1 MKIYIVIPAHN
12 EEEHITK
19 TLESLVNQQ
28 MKPAQVVVVNDNS
41 TDRTAEIVNDFTQ
54 KHSWI
59 QQVHKKSSEEHLP
72 GAKIVE
78 AFYKGYRVLDEDYEI
93 ICKYDA
99 DMVFESNY
107 LLKLSQHFK
116 ENNRLGMAA
125 GQCYIQKD
133 DQWVLENLNKDDHIR
148 GSLKAYRKECFL
160 ETGKIAK
167 SIGWDT
173 LDELMVQYYGWELK
187 VDPSLKVKHLK
198 PTGFNYSPGAAR
210 LQGVATYRMRLG
222 LILTLIIGLKRAWVK
237 REARI
242 FFSYIKGFLD
252 AKRESLPFIVDAKQG
267 KFIRN
272 YRWRGI
278 LQRFK
283 TK

>member
-12 EEEHITK
+12 EEDNIGE

-28 MKPAQVVVVNDNS
+28 LKPTQLVVVNDNS
-41 TDRTAEIVNDFTQ
+41 TDRTAEKVNDFIRQ
-54 KHSWI
+54 HSWI
-59 QQVHKKSSEEHLP
+59 QLVNKKSTGQHLP

-78 AFYKGYRVLDEDYEI
+78 AFYEGYHVLDEDYDI
-93 ICKYDA
+93 ICKFDA

-133 DQWVLENLNKDDHIR
+133 HQWVLEKLNNDDHIR
-148 GSLKAYRKECFL
+148 GSLKAYRKACFL
-160 ETGKIAK
+160 EIGKIAR

-173 LDELMVQYYGWELK
+173 LDELMAQYYGWELK
-187 VDPSLKVKHLK
+187 VDPLLKVKHLK
-198 PTGFNYSPGAAR
+198 PTGFSYSPGAAK

-222 LILTLIIGLKRAWVK
+222 LILTLVIGLKRAWIK
-237 REARI
+237 REVSV
-242 FFSYIKGFLD
+242 FFSYIIGFLK
-252 AKRESLPFIVDAKQG
+252 AKREAVPFIVDAKQG
-267 KFIRN
+267 KFLRN

-278 LQRFK
+278 FQRFK
-283 TK
+283 SK

>member
-12 EEEHITK
+12 EEDHIAK

-28 MKPAQVVVVNDNS
+28 LKPDQVVVVNDNS
-41 TDRTAEIVNDFTQ
+41 TDRTAEIVNDFTRQ
-54 KHSWI
+54 YAWI

-78 AFYKGYRVLDEDYEI
+78 AFYEGYGVLDEDYDI

-99 DMVFESNY
+99 DMVFEPNY

-125 GQCYIQKD
+125 GQCYIKKG
-133 DQWVLENLNKDDHIR
+133 DQWAVENLNKGDHIR
-148 GSLKAYRKECFL
+148 GSLKAYRKACFQ
-160 ETGKIAK
+160 EMGKIAK

-173 LDELMVQYYGWELK
+173 LDELMAQYHGWELK
-187 VDPSLKVKHLK
+187 VDPTLKVKHLK
-198 PTGFNYSPGAAR
+198 PTGFNYSPGVAR

-237 REARI
+237 SEARI
-242 FFSYIKGFLD
+242 FFSYIKGFLG
-252 AKRESLPFIVDAKQG
+252 AKRKGISFIVDPKQG
-267 KFIRN
+267 KFLRN
-272 YRWRGI
+272 FRWKGI
-278 LQRFK
+278 FQRFK
-283 TK
+283 SK

>member
-12 EEEHITK
+12 EEENIGT
-19 TLESLVNQQ
+19 TLSSLVNQEL
-28 MKPAQVVVVNDNS
+28 KPSQVVVVNDNS
-41 TDRTAEIVNDFTQ
+41 TDRTSEIVEGFTQ
-54 KHSWI
+54 QYSWI
-59 QQVHKKSSEEHLP
+59 KQIYKKSSDKHLP
-72 GAKIVE
+72 GEKIIE
-78 AFYKGYRVLDEDYEI
+78 AFYHGYGILGEDYEI

-99 DMVFESNY
+99 DMVFNSNY
-107 LLKLSQHFK
+107 LLRLSRHFK
-116 ENNRLGMAA
+116 GNNRLGMAA
-125 GQCYIQKD
+125 GQCYIQKYG
-133 DQWVLENLNKDDHIR
+133 QWILENPNKDDHIR
-148 GSLKAYRKECFL
+148 GGLKAYRKECFL
-160 ETGKIAK
+160 EIGKIAR

-173 LDELMVQYYGWELK
+173 LDELMAQYYGWELK
-187 VDPSLKVKHLK
+187 VDTSLKVKHLK
-198 PTGFNYSPGAAR
+198 PTGFKYSPGTTQ
-210 LQGVATYRMRLG
+210 LQGVATYRMRMSFL
-222 LILTLIIGLKRAWVK
+222 LTLIIGLKHAWLKQEV
-237 REARI
+237 RV

>member
-12 EEEHITK
+12 EEDNIGE

-28 MKPAQVVVVNDNS
+28 LKPTQLVVVNDNS
-41 TDRTAEIVNDFTQ
+41 TDRTAEKVNDFIRQ
-54 KHSWI
+54 HSWI
-59 QQVHKKSSEEHLP
+59 QLVNKKSTGQHLP

-78 AFYKGYRVLDEDYEI
+78 AFYEGYHLLDEDYDI
-93 ICKYDA
+93 ICKFDA

-133 DQWVLENLNKDDHIR
+133 HQWVLEKLNNDDHIR
-148 GSLKAYRKECFL
+148 GSLKAYRKACFL
-160 ETGKIAK
+160 EIGKIAR

-173 LDELMVQYYGWELK
+173 LDELMAQYYGWELK
-187 VDPSLKVKHLK
+187 VDPLLKVKHLK
-198 PTGFNYSPGAAR
+198 PTGFSYSPGAAK

-222 LILTLIIGLKRAWVK
+222 LILTLVIGLKRAWIK
-237 REARI
+237 REVSV
-242 FFSYIKGFLD
+242 FFSYIIGFLK
-252 AKRESLPFIVDAKQG
+252 AKREAVPFIVDAKQG
-267 KFIRN
+267 KFLRN

-278 LQRFK
+278 FQRFK
-283 TK
+283 SK

>member
-12 EEEHITK
+12 EEHNIGIT
-19 TLESLVNQQ
+19 LSSLVNQDL
-28 MKPAQVVVVNDNS
+28 KPAKVVVVNDNS
-41 TDRTAEIVNDFTQ
+41 TDRTSEIVEGFTQ
-54 KHSWI
+54 QHSWI
-59 QQVHKKSSEEHLP
+59 QQAYKKSSDEHLP
-72 GAKIVE
+72 GEKIIE
-78 AFYKGYRVLDEDYEI
+78 AFYHGYGILGEDYEI

-99 DMVFESNY
+99 DMVFKSNY
-107 LLKLSQHFK
+107 LLRLSQHFK
-116 ENNRLGMAA
+116 GNKRLGMVA

-133 DQWVLENLNKDDHIR
+133 DQWILENPNKDDHIR
-148 GSLKAYRKECFL
+148 GALKAYRKECFL
-160 ETGKIAK
+160 EIGKIAR

-173 LDELMVQYYGWELK
+173 LDELMAQYYGWELK
-187 VDPSLKVKHLK
+187 VDASLKVKHLK
-198 PTGFNYSPGAAR
+198 PTGFKYSPGAAQ
-210 LQGVATYRMRLG
+210 LQGVAIYRMRLSF
-222 LILTLIIGLKRAWVK
+222 LLTLIIALKRAWLKQEV
-237 REARI
+237 RV

-252 AKRESLPFIVDAKQG
+252 AKRESLPFIVDANQG

>member
-1 MKIYIVIPAHN
+1 MKIYIVIPAYN

-19 TLESLVNQQ
+19 TLDSLVNQQ

-78 AFYKGYRVLDEDYEI
+78 AFYKGYGVLDEDYEI

-237 REARI
+237 REART
-242 FFSYIKGFLD
+242 FYSYINGFLD

>member
-1 MKIYIVIPAHN
+1 MKIYIVIPAYN

-19 TLESLVNQQ
+19 TLDSLVNQQ

-59 QQVHKKSSEEHLP
+59 QQVHKQSSEEHLP

-78 AFYKGYRVLDEDYEI
+78 AFYKGYEVLDEDYEI

-160 ETGKIAK
+160 EIGKIAK

-198 PTGFNYSPGAAR
+198 PTGFNYSPVAAR

-237 REARI
+237 REART
-242 FFSYIKGFLD
+242 FYSYINGFLD

-272 YRWRGI
+272 YRWKGI

-283 TK
+283 IK

>member
-12 EEEHITK
+12 EEDHIAK

-28 MKPAQVVVVNDNS
+28 LKPAQVVVVNDNS

-54 KHSWI
+54 QSAWI

-78 AFYKGYRVLDEDYEI
+78 AFYEGYGVLDEDYDI

-99 DMVFESNY
+99 DMVFEPNY

-125 GQCYIQKD
+125 GQCYIKKG
-133 DQWVLENLNKDDHIR
+133 DQWAVENLNKADHIR
-148 GSLKAYRKECFL
+148 GSLKAYRKACFQ
-160 ETGKIAK
+160 EMGKIAK

-173 LDELMVQYYGWELK
+173 LDELMAQYHGWELK
-187 VDPSLKVKHLK
+187 VDPTLKVKHLK
-198 PTGFNYSPGAAR
+198 PTGFNYSPGVAR

-237 REARI
+237 SEARI
-242 FFSYIKGFLD
+242 FFSYIKGFLE
-252 AKRESLPFIVDAKQG
+252 AKRKGISFIVDPKQG
-267 KFIRN
+267 KFLRN
-272 YRWRGI
+272 FRWKGI
-278 LQRFK
+278 FQRFK
-283 TK
+283 SK